1 MLSMA
6 FTVRSADEEIAEA
19 LAWHLEPFRSP
30 HPGPNS
36 FPVDIY
42 VQEEDRSE
50 SPQPL
55 SFHLATHYRFR
66 SAHRQAVLL
75 WAIWDLHASVPKRV
89 RDFLF
94 LHAGA
99 VVRNDQALLLPAGM
113 DSGKSSLVIAL
124 LEIGFSYL
132 SDEFGVLDPVTLN
145 AYPLH
150 KHIKLDSNGLRI
162 LPGLEERLHDRQWL
176 SAQLADRFVRAQD
189 LGAELA
195 APAFPRWVVF
205 PTPDWDGP
213 PRLER
218 IGPAQAVED
227 MVSACFNL
235 HLYGQRGVVM
245 LSRIAQEGEAF
256 RLYGGTPHERAAL
269 LAEELR
275 P

>member
-6 FTVRSADEEIAEA
+6 YTVRSADEEIAEA

-30 HPGPNS
+30 HPGPSS

-42 VQEEDRSE
+42 VQEEDRPE
-50 SPQPL
+50 TPQPI
-55 SFHLATHYRFR
+55 SFHLATNFRFR
-66 SAHRQAVLL
+66 SPHREAVLK
-75 WAIWDLHASVPKRV
+75 WAIWDIHASVPKRV

-99 VVRNDQALLLPAGM
+99 VVRNEQALLLPAGM
-113 DSGKSSLVIAL
+113 DAGKSSLVIAL
-124 LEIGFSYL
+124 LEIGFEYL
-132 SDEFGVLDPVTLN
+132 SDEFGVLDPVTLR

-150 KHIKLDSNGLRI
+150 KHIKLDPNGLQI
-162 LPGLEERLHDRQWL
+162 LPGLEERLNDRQWL
-176 SAQLADRFVRAQD
+176 SGRLSDRFVRAED

-245 LSRIAQEGEAF
+245 LSRIAQEGEAY